1 MNWID
6 IAWPMMAGGCFML
19 ALVHMVISAKQ
30 GYRPANLAFAVT
42 GISVAAVAVFE
53 MLLMDSK
60 TPGEYARILLWGH
73 VPVTTLI
80 LGMVAYVHLYLHPG
94 RLWLALLICAT
105 RLASLVANFTTGVN
119 INYREITA
127 LRFSSMGNGDL
138 IASPI
143 GTRNPWMTLAQLAI
157 FLLIAYLIDASI
169 SARQKRPTE
178 RKRVLPISISMAVF
192 LIASACWTLAVV
204 TGTLNAPLVV
214 IPMFMG
220 VLLVMSYGLSS
231 DLLEAAQLARNL
243 TAAEFSLRESEQRI
257 EVAVRGAGM
266 GLWSRDLVRNE
277 IWLSEAA
284 MRILGFGPNEKF
296 DRSKVLA
303 RVHPDDRERLDR
315 YTADAIAGDGALKVE
330 YRLDLPGMG
339 MRWIESHGQVDFDPA
354 HKPLRINGMVLD
366 ITERKQAAERFQ
378 LVFEASPTALLMV
391 GPDGVISLVNRQA
404 EVVFGY
410 TRAEL
415 AGMNVDALTPAR
427 SRFWHSREREAY
439 ANSTRSREMG
449 AGREL
454 FALRKNGDEIAVEIA
469 LSPIRFESGVF
480 VLASAVD
487 ITERKR
493 ADRELAVQR
502 DELAHLS
509 RVVMLAE
516 LSGSLAH
523 ELNQPLTAILSNAQA
538 AVRFMAHVPPNLE
551 EVRESLSN
559 IVENDKRAG
568 EVIRRLRAMLRKER
582 AEHRRLDINDIVVDV
597 LRIIRSDLL
606 NRNVDVNSRLAPN
619 LPQVDG
625 DHVQLQQ
632 VLLNLIMNAADAMSE
647 VASDREINLATSLS
661 EDGMVVISVADVGR
675 GIPPEDL
682 DRIFS
687 PFVTSKSSGMGL
699 GLAVCSS
706 IINAHHGAIWATNND
721 GVGATV
727 QFSLPALPELPA

>member
-19 ALVHMVISAKQ
+19 ALVHVVISAKQ

-42 GISVAAVAVFE
+42 AISVAAVAVFE

-60 TPGEYARILLWGH
+60 TPGEYARLLLWAH
-73 VPVTTLI
+73 LPVTTLI
-80 LGMVAYVHLYLHPG
+80 VGMVAYVHLYLHPG

-119 INYREITA
+119 LNYREITA

-143 GTRNPWMTLAQLAI
+143 GTRNPWMTLAQLGLV
-157 FLLIAYLIDASI
+157 LLIAYLIDASV
-169 SARQKRPTE
+169 SARQKRPAE
-178 RKRVLPISISMAVF
+178 RRRVLPISISMAVF
-192 LIASACWTLAVV
+192 LIASGCWTLAVV
-204 TGTLNAPLVV
+204 TGTLKAPLVV

-296 DRSKVLA
+296 DRAKVLA

-315 YTADAIAGDGALKVE
+315 STADAIAGDGAFKVE
-330 YRLDLPGMG
+330 YRLDLPALG

-354 HKPLRINGMVLD
+354 HKALRVNGMVLD

-391 GPDGVISLVNRQA
+391 GPDGSITLVNRQA

-410 TRAEL
+410 SRIEL
-415 AGMNVDALTPAR
+415 VGMSVDALTPAR
-427 SRFWHSREREAY
+427 SRFWHASERAAY
-439 ANSTRSREMG
+439 ADSSRSREMG

-454 FALRKNGDEIAVEIA
+454 LALRKNGDEIAVEIA
-469 LSPIRFESGVF
+469 LSPIRLESGVF

-606 NRNVDVNSRLAPN
+606 NRNVDVTSRLAPG

-625 DHVQLQQ
+625 DPVQLQQ

-647 VASDREINLATSLS
+647 LASGREITLSTSLS
-661 EDGMVVISVADVGR
+661 EEARVIVAVADVGR
-675 GIPPEDL
+675 GIPADDL

-687 PFVTSKSSGMGL
+687 PFVTTKSSGMGL

-706 IINAHHGAIWATNND
+706 IINAHHGVIWASNND
-721 GVGATV
+721 TRGATV
-727 QFSLPALPELPA
+727 QFSLPALPDRQP